1 MKVITGRRPIFATS
15 SIVASGLAILGIIIG
30 FLLMTVFSV
39 DGNWGYII
47 LGILVIAGGIIAGA
61 VGIVLSIIALM
72 RKESRRVA
80 ITAMIL
86 CIPFVILGIAL
97 LISNLVRGGL

>member
-47 LGILVIAGGIIAGA
+47 LGVLVIAGGIIAGA

-86 CIPFVILGIAL
+86 CIPFVIFGIAL